1 MQELVE
7 VKVNDNENVMQAV
20 QKVMTEKDIR
30 LFVPV
35 EASGSIKNFAISVIG
50 KTCSLQRDMTGR
62 SYEIG
67 SMSGKIHALTD
78 GFLWDLSII
87 VRGNGTGP
95 VHGTL
100 KDAVAAGPVSLTFRK
115 VNMAQIRIA

>member
-7 VKVNDNENVMQAV
+7 VKINDNENVIQAV
-20 QKVMTEKDIR
+20 QNFMKEKGVV

-50 KTCSLQRDMTGR
+50 KTCGLQRDMTGR

-67 SMSGKIHALTD
+67 SMSGKVHALTD
-78 GFLWDLSII
+78 GFLWDLSIV

-95 VHGTL
+95 VHGVL
-100 KDAVAAGPVSLTFRK
+100 KDAFAAGPLSLTFRK
-115 VNMAQIRIA
+115 VNLAQIRVA